1 MSNKRE
7 QERERLRGYRLERE
21 ASQSEANARRRRL
34 LQLGSVAVFAAVI
47 AVVVAVVISQ
57 NQGGGGSTNLAEV
70 GQVDSL
76 LKGIPQ
82 EGTMLGDPKAK
93 VTLYEFG
100 DLQCPICKEYSEQ
113 VLPQLISGPVR
124 SGEAKVE
131 FRNFTIIGTQ
141 SPPAGAAALAAG
153 KQGRGWNFIELF
165 YRNQGPEGSGYVT
178 GSFLTSI
185 AKGAGVK
192 DIAKWNTDRKSK
204 HIKERVSSTTAQ
216 AESLGF
222 TGTPSFAV
230 EGPRT
235 KGLKTLGTPGS
246 AEALETAIREA
257 G

>member
-1 MSNKRE
+1 MSGGKAREERRE
-7 QERERLRGYRLERE
+7 QRLREE
-21 ASQSEANARRRRL
+21 SEAEGQERRQRL
-34 LQLGSVAVFAAVI
+34 LKLAAAAAFVVVI
-47 AVVVAVVISQ
+47 AVVVAIVVSQ
-57 NQGGGGSTNLAEV
+57 NQGTGGSTNLVEV

-82 EGTMLGDPKAK
+82 EGAMLGDPKAK
-93 VTLYEFG
+93 VSLYEYG

-113 VLPQLISGPVR
+113 VLPQLIAGPVR
-124 SGEAKVE
+124 SGTARIE

-178 GSFLTSI
+178 DPFLTSI
-185 AKGAGVK
+185 AKGAGVRNL
-192 DIAKWNTDRKSK
+192 AKWNTDRKSK
-204 HIKERVSSTTAQ
+204 HIKERVSSATAQ
-216 AESLGF
+216 AERLGF

-230 EGPRT
+230 EGPHT

-246 AEALETAIREA
+246 AEALEAAIREA